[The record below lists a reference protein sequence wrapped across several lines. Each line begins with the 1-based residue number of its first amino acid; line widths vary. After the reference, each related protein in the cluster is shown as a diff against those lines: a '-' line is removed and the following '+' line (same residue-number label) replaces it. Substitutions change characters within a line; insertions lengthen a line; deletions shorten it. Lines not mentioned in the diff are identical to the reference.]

1 MNPIRVNA
9 DYESV
14 LFLNQPAPPIV
25 NQSLEFLAFYLDE
38 RPVLTPKKY
47 SNEYLSHIEKLTGR
61 EVRLV
66 SHGDS
71 VNWWGELKNI
81 PLEQLLNSKITS
93 TQLLIE
99 QGWVKDLL
107 VIESIENLKT
117 LNRDKIWLLKN
128 PYLMSGQKFYTLFPN
143 EELKENSISLPVIA
157 EPLLERCFDF
167 SHYFFSDG
175 RSICYENLVDSRFQY
190 KGSKF
195 SGSYSLESLSFYHQI
210 NPNLWE
216 EFQDRLIKITTYY
229 RDLGATNFSV
239 DSFVYKINGE
249 LFIYPMCEVNARR
262 TMGSCAF
269 EIFNKFKS
277 TANFGAIYLNKS
289 NGESFES
296 LKEIEH
302 AEKGIIALSPGD
314 TRFNI
319 FLVLAENQTELQNK
333 INLIQA
339 WPRLDKRR

>member
-47 SNEYLSHIEKLTGR
+47 SNEYLTHIEKLTGR
-61 EVRLV
+61 EVHLV

-93 TQLLIE
+93 TQFLIE

-143 EELKENSISLPVIA
+143 EELKENSISFPVIA

-195 SGSYSLESLSFYHQI
+195 SESNSVESLSCYQQI
-210 NPNLWE
+210 NPDKWE
-216 EFQDRLIKITTYY
+216 QFKYRLSKIDTYY
-229 RDLGATNFSV
+229 RNLGAQNFSV

-249 LFIYPMCEVNARR
+249 LFIYPMCEVNVRR

-269 EIFNKFKS
+269 EIFKTLKHEFKC
-277 TANFGAIYLNKS
+277 GAVLLKKS
-289 NGESFES
+289 IGESFES

-302 AEKGIIALSPGD
+302 SEKGVIVLSPGD

-319 FLVLAENQTELQNK
+319 FLVLAQNQTELQNK